1 MHDDTLPFHAETRAD
16 GALTAILQRLF
27 TQLNDNEVG
36 VIAGNDPECL
46 HDFRVTARRTR
57 SALGHIKTALPAGSV
72 ADYRRRFTWLASISG
87 PTRDLDV
94 YLLRFDAFRDRLP
107 VELRTALIPL
117 RNHRHAPRRRTAQA
131 GEDTALAA
139 LQPVETRLTTGA
151 VGICA
156 PLTAAAALHDVR
168 KTSKKLRYLMQF
180 LRICPQ
186 AALRALLEP
195 LEALQDVLGAHQDL
209 HVQEATLGDV

>member
-46 HDFRVTARRTR
+46 HDFRVTVSRTR
-57 SALGHIKTALPAGSV
+57 SALGHIKKVLPAGIV

-107 VELRTALIPL
+107 VELRTALKPL
-117 RNHRHAPRRRTAQA
+117 RNHRNAPRRRTAQA

-156 PLTAAAALHDVR
+156 PLEGGAACQQIADARIWKSYRRAVKQGEAITADAAHHGVR
-168 KTSKKLRYLMQF
+168 K
-180 LRICPQ
+180 
-186 AALRALLEP
+186 
-195 LEALQDVLGAHQDL
+195 
-209 HVQEATLGDV
+209 